1 MVVERPDLDELENI
15 IGYRFKNR
23 TYLERALTHRSYAH
37 ERGQPALAD
46 NEALEFLGDAIL
58 GFLVSAWLLEL
69 FPTLPEGKLSK
80 AKAFLVSADNLHVHA
95 ERIRLGDYLRLNRG
109 EEKTGGRRKRTLL
122 VDAYEALI
130 AAIYLDGGIEA
141 AERFLRQQFQAV
153 MLSLRPEDTERLD
166 YKTALQE
173 ELQARGLP
181 PPAYQVL
188 SVEGPAH
195 ARTFHIGLSVGNRVI
210 SYGRGRS
217 LKVAHQQAARLAFA
231 QLEKIE
237 QWLIQGQATAAAEAE
252 AEELL
257 PPSLSVPP
265 SETDIERPSVERKQE
280 GLAL

>member
-1 MVVERPDLDELENI
+1 MAVERPDLGELEDL

-23 TYLERALTHRSYAH
+23 DYLERALTHRSYAH

-153 MLSLRPEDTERLD
+153 MLSLHPDEAERLD

-181 PPAYQVL
+181 PPVYQVL
-188 SVEGPAH
+188 AVEGPAH
-195 ARTFHIGLSVGNRVI
+195 ARIFHISLSVGNRVI

-237 QWLIQGQATAAAEAE
+237 QWVIQGQVEAAAEE
-252 AEELL
+252 RL
-257 PPSLSVPP
+257 PPTLPVPW
-265 SETDIERPSVERKQE
+265 SEPDVERP
-280 GLAL
+280 GC